1 MKAKTRAF
9 AHGSHQKPERTS
21 VRRTDWRRNRSVSSR
36 QIDDLPGGGN
46 KSVDGWQSTAL
57 RRYGLIGDFGLA

>member
-1 MKAKTRAF
+1 MDHTRSQLAALYAEPIGDATALF
-9 AHGSHQKPERTS
+9 LP
-21 VRRTDWRRNRSVSSR
+21 R
-36 QIDDLPGGGN
+36 QIDDLPGAGN